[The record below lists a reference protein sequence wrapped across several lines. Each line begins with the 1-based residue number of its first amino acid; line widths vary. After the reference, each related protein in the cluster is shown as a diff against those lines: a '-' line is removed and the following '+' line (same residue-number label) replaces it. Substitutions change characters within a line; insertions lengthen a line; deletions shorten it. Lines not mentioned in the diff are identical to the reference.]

1 MKTRIDRYLSV
12 GLTCLL
18 MVMTTDVLWGVFTRY
33 VLGAQAPWTEELA
46 RFLLIWI
53 GLLGAAYASG
63 QGLHLSIDLLPER
76 LSGNRR
82 RQLELLIRFFVLLFA
97 VSVMV
102 VGGCR
107 LLYLTWAL
115 GQTSPALR
123 LPMWMVYSVLPL
135 SGGLVTAYAWQDI
148 RQFRRPAA

>member
-1 MKTRIDRYLSV
+1 
-12 GLTCLL
+12 
-18 MVMTTDVLWGVFTRY
+18 
-33 VLGAQAPWTEELA
+33 
-46 RFLLIWI
+46 
-53 GLLGAAYASG
+53 
-63 QGLHLSIDLLPER
+63 
-76 LSGNRR
+76 
-82 RQLELLIRFFVLLFA
+82 
-97 VSVMV
+97 MV

-148 RQFRRPAA
+148 RQFRRPAE